1 MKKIFKLILV
11 LVLIGGG
18 FYVYMVQKGH
28 NLESILNT
36 PKKIE
41 LKVACSEVEN
51 LVVTS
56 TATLTLTN
64 LFERTHKNVTIR
76 VTAYDKNNNVLKQK
90 NVIFENTLQPNDSLK
105 KTILLPAKTKRCE
118 SIIIDSNPY

>member
-1 MKKIFKLILV
+1 MLV
-11 LVLIGGG
+11 LALIGGG

-41 LKVACSEVEN
+41 LKVECSEVEN
-51 LVVTS
+51 LLVTS
-56 TATLTLTN
+56 TATLTITN
-64 LFERTHKNVTIR
+64 LFERTHKNVTVR
-76 VTAYDKNNNVLKQK
+76 VTAYDKNDYVLKQK
-90 NVIFENTLQPNDSLK
+90 NITFENTLQPNGSLN

-118 SIIIDSNPY
+118 GIIIDSNPY